1 MLNAQSS
8 HDESINVNE
17 DHKDPYNT
25 FRRTNLSPS
34 IPYECIIEFDYI
46 GLDLGLGFHPGVKSF
61 LEFVPV
67 WFSVRLAEA
76 VRTSLAFKVAVD
88 GYTALSRPDR
98 IPCNSYSNERWA
110 RLSIGT
116 RHSVR
121 LALCERFC
129 LLLLPTAFT
138 TSHAAKTHIAD
149 LCYVKQCRNLQRTSF
164 LCRHFPLFNNALLCV
179 LLQNNSMNW
188 NMFRCRKVACNVSH
202 YH

>member
-17 DHKDPYNT
+17 DHEDPFNT

-61 LEFVPV
+61 SLEFVPV
-67 WFSVRLAEA
+67 WFSLRLAEA

-98 IPCNSYSNERWA
+98 IPGNSIAMNAERVY
-110 RLSIGT
+110 RLVQGT
-116 RHSVR
+116 LVR

-138 TSHAAKTHIAD
+138 RGEDTN
-149 LCYVKQCRNLQRTSF
+149 CW
-164 LCRHFPLFNNALLCV
+164 
-179 LLQNNSMNW
+179 SML
-188 NMFRCRKVACNVSH
+188 RKAVPEFTTYFFSLPSLSAV
-202 YH
+202 

>member
-17 DHKDPYNT
+17 DHEDPYNT

-61 LEFVPV
+61 SLEFVPV

-98 IPCNSYSNERWA
+98 IPGKSSNERWA

-116 RHSVR
+116 RHSSPACIVR
-121 LALCERFC
+121 T
-129 LLLLPTAFT
+129 LLLIIIGNRVHT
-138 TSHAAKTHIAD
+138 
-149 LCYVKQCRNLQRTSF
+149 RR
-164 LCRHFPLFNNALLCV
+164 RHKLLIY
-179 LLQNNSMNW
+179 
-188 NMFRCRKVACNVSH
+188 AT
-202 YH
+202 